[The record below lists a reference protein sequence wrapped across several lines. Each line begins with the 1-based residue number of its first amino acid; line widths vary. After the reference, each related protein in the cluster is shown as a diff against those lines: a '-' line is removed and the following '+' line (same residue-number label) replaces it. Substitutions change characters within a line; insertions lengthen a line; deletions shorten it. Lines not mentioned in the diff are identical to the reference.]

1 MDDEV
6 AGHYGRLMGLFDK
19 AREAAEAHNAAHLQQ
34 AAQAVDSQL
43 PPDAPRVHTDT
54 LPVSGGMQSSTLALY
69 IGTVGLQPED
79 VYGVIPRLNGS
90 FTIGYEIVYRDRPE
104 YQAGREHWAARHPG

>member
-1 MDDEV
+1 
-6 AGHYGRLMGLFDK
+6 MGLFDK

-34 AAQAVDSQL
+34 AAQAVETQL
-43 PPDAPRVHTDT
+43 PPDAPRVHIDA
-54 LPVSGGMQSSTLALY
+54 LPVAGGMQSSTLTLY
-69 IGTVGLQPED
+69 IGIVGLQPED

-104 YQAGREHWAARHPG
+104 YAAGRERWAASQPA